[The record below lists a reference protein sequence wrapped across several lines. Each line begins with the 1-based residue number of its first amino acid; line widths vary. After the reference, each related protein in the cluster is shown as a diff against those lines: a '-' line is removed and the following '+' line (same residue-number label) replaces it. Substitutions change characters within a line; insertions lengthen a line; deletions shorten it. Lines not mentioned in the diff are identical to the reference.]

1 MKARDVM
8 VAPVVTVTPSQSARD
23 VAILFARH
31 RISAVPVV
39 DEKGRVVG
47 IVSEGDLMRRSETD
61 TERRPS
67 WWLSVFTSDDVL
79 ANEYIRAHARKVSD
93 LMTKSVITAAPD
105 TLLSKIAT
113 ILERNAIKRVP
124 IVSNGQLVGIVSR
137 ANLVQAM
144 AAAKPGL
151 IVPMSDTAIRERL
164 LDHLKTQRWAH
175 AGFVNIT
182 VFDGVVSLWGLVPSE
197 TEKRALRVAAE
208 QATGVRAVEDNLLV
222 TPSISRAA

>member
-8 VAPVVTVTPSQSARD
+8 VAPVVTVMPSQSARD

-39 DEKGRVVG
+39 DEKGRVIG

-105 TLLSKIAT
+105 TLLSEIAT